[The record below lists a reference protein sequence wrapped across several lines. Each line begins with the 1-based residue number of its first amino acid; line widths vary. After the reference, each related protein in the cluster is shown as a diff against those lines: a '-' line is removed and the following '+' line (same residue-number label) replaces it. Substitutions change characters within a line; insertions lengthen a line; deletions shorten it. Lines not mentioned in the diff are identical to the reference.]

1 MRQRRAEHSNRVGM
15 ALNLSEPSQ
24 PSNNETWQKT
34 VDEFQQTYVQQH
46 PPTRQLKKVRLGDR
60 DDSVEVKNDR
70 PANIG
75 TTREDSKVVSRETER
90 KQQTPSRPKS
100 DFRTLENQRHR
111 QNSVERLERASIEE
125 MDDEFDN
132 LENRS
137 RFSPTSKMIA
147 DSYNMKRRQSRK
159 ETVGDRAA
167 NFVDDIFEGVRGM
180 FSPTAQRRS
189 RSLSRM
195 NVTPTKETETE
206 SAKCDIKGRRSSS
219 SSRDISRP
227 GNTSVVN
234 IYQEHLTE
242 KVRSPRS
249 KRVKSLNR
257 NHSGGNTTKDRCDSP
272 RSLHG
277 KYAPSNN
284 ATVQFNHI
292 DRCDEDDDILCQSDD
307 GMLAADSAG
316 SARRDIGVAH
326 AAAGDDIRYYVSD
339 NDDDVLYNYMSSNN
353 DDDALLRI
361 RPVPLSGS
369 SRRSCRYVEP
379 RHSTLDIKQNI
390 PDHVNK
396 GIRVKKSVNNGPCS
410 TSVFVSHDSA
420 SRQPP
425 RANRSDIKLDRSAPE
440 QLLANSG
447 SIPAYRCDY
456 TDNDVTP
463 KQIANSYGTIRKG
476 FGNNHCVT
484 DRMQYT
490 NEPGK
495 YSVVVTV
502 PDDIRISSKI
512 TNTFH
517 NVTETEPRSPFTIL
531 TGPGASCDIP
541 IVNPVRAE
549 TVSIRCNAPTIP
561 PRINRQP
568 VRNSVPDVVTSPGGT
583 FSNQPLIIAD
593 LSRLSDTSGPVQV
606 HPGYVVAQSRSGNM
620 YGTRPYLDMNKS
632 QMLNMYVF
640 NQGSATAESAVR
652 NHDNST
658 ERNRGTTSDDTDSMK
673 VAFHHRRTQTPSTT
687 EKHALLEQQG
697 LSLVSRPPGEHITS
711 RPYTT
716 GPIDQI
722 DNGYEEMHNQG
733 NEYVRYVD
741 TCSNTPQW
749 SPMNTATERNI
760 TETRQLVCSS
770 NTIAPQAD
778 ACRNIDIT
786 THAADAAV
794 SNGEVTTM
802 ALSDEESANE
812 ETETVT
818 TEVKESKIVITLSEE
833 IEFNTTR
840 TPGGRTLLGGEHGMD
855 IEQWW
860 LPDK

>member
-1 MRQRRAEHSNRVGM
+1 MRSSRAEHSNIVGM
-15 ALNLSEPSQ
+15 TLNLSEPSR
-24 PSNNETWQKT
+24 PSKNETWQKT

-100 DFRTLENQRHR
+100 DSRTLENQRHR
-111 QNSVERLERASIEE
+111 QNSAERLERASIEE

-132 LENRS
+132 LDNRS

-147 DSYNMKRRQSRK
+147 DSYNMNRRQSRK

-195 NVTPTKETETE
+195 NVTPTKDTETL
-206 SAKCDIKGRRSSS
+206 STKCDVKGRRSSS
-219 SSRDISRP
+219 SSRDMSRP

-249 KRVKSLNR
+249 KRVKTLSR
-257 NHSGGNTTKDRCDSP
+257 NHSGGNTTKGRCDTP
-272 RSLHG
+272 RSL
-277 KYAPSNN
+277 YAKDTPSND

-292 DRCDEDDDILCQSDD
+292 DICDEDDDILCKSDD
-307 GMLAADSAG
+307 GMLEADSAG

-326 AAAGDDIRYYVSD
+326 AATGNDIRYYVSG
-339 NDDDVLYNYMSSNN
+339 DDDDLRYNYTSFNN

-379 RHSTLDIKQNI
+379 RHSTLDINQNI

-396 GIRVKKSVNNGPCS
+396 GVRVKTSVNNGPSS
-410 TSVFVSHDSA
+410 TSVFVSHEHA
-420 SRQPP
+420 CRQPP
-425 RANRSDIKLDRSAPE
+425 RASRNDIGQERSAPE
-440 QLLANSG
+440 QLLVNAG
-447 SIPAYRCDY
+447 SIAAYRCDS

-463 KQIANSYGTIRKG
+463 TQIANYNGTIQKG
-476 FGNNHCVT
+476 VGNCHCVT
-484 DRMQYT
+484 ERMQYT
-490 NEPGK
+490 DEPGK
-495 YSVVVTV
+495 YSVVVMV
-502 PDDIRISSKI
+502 PDDTRISSKI
-512 TNTFH
+512 ADTFH
-517 NVTETEPRSPFTIL
+517 TVTEIEPRSSFTIL
-531 TGPGASCDIP
+531 TGPGASCDTP

-568 VRNSVPDVVTSPGGT
+568 VRNSVTDVVTSPGGT

-593 LSRLSDTSGPVQV
+593 LSRLSDTPGSVQV
-606 HPGYVVAQSRSGNM
+606 HPGYVVAESRSGNM
-620 YGTRPYLDMNKS
+620 YGTRPYLHMNKS

-640 NQGSATAESAVR
+640 NKSNATAESAVR

-658 ERNRGTTSDDTDSMK
+658 ERNRGTTSDGTASRK

-687 EKHALLEQQG
+687 EKHALLEQQR
-697 LSLVSRPPGEHITS
+697 LSLTS

-716 GPIDQI
+716 GPIDPI
-722 DNGYEEMHNQG
+722 DNGYEEMYNQG

-778 ACRNIDIT
+778 ACRNIDII